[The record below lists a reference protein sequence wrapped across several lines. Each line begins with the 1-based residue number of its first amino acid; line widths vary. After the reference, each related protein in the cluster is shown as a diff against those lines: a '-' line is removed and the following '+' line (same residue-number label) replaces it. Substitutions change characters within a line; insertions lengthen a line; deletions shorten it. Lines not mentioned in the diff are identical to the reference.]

1 VVPVVSL
8 GCGTTSNQRRHD
20 VLTSHDCEV
29 QHLWMSTPDLRRMP
43 AMLHPRQ
50 VQRLPFRAD
59 GAATVV
65 APYAMQDH
73 SIDWREEN
81 QELVEAFLPLSDHH
95 YRMRSVGR
103 YGDGKYE
110 CCGLS
115 DGFYIWFGNVNFY
128 NPVSLHM
135 SFPDAVQVHLA
146 STGDS
151 EYIFPQGGD
160 LSLEAT
166 STSLFIQPVDA
177 PATQATFAGHHRFV
191 SVSIHREALNTLYLG
206 GEAELPIVLR
216 QFLAGDLHQM
226 LARPL
231 PLASALLRCLDDV
244 HACSL
249 EGRRRRLFLQSK
261 AVEILCQAIEALDHG
276 EGFISAEATA
286 LTTRGVMK
294 AQRLLTE
301 NFVTPPS
308 LEDLAHEVGLSRS
321 GLCAGF
327 RQILGQSVSDYTQ
340 DLRMQQALT
349 MLSERDVSIAQIAY
363 AVGYNRPSSFS
374 VAVQRHFGA
383 TPTELRR
390 RGLPATK
397 R

>member
-1 VVPVVSL
+1 
-8 GCGTTSNQRRHD
+8 
-20 VLTSHDCEV
+20 
-29 QHLWMSTPDLRRMP
+29 MSTPDFRQMATLRRSG
-43 AMLHPRQ
+43 HGR
-50 VQRLPFRAD
+50 RLPFIGD

-65 APYAMQDH
+65 APYALRDH
-73 SIDWREEN
+73 AIDPRDER
-81 QELVEAFLPLSDHH
+81 QALTDAFLPLSDYH
-95 YRMRSVGR
+95 YRMQSIGR
-103 YGDGKYE
+103 YGEGQYE

-115 DGFYIWFGNVNFY
+115 DGFYIWFGNVDFHD
-128 NPVSLHM
+128 PVSLHM
-135 SFPDAVQVHLA
+135 SFPDSLQVHLA

-151 EYIFPQGGD
+151 EYTFPQGGD

-166 STSLFIQPVDA
+166 NTSIFIQPAGA
-177 PATQATFAGHHRFV
+177 PATQATFAGRHRFV
-191 SVSIHREALNTLYLG
+191 SLSIHRDALKSLYLG
-206 GEAELPIVLR
+206 GEGELPAVLR

-231 PLASALLRCLDDV
+231 PLRSALLRCLDDV

-261 AVEILCQAIEALDHG
+261 AVEILCQAIEALDQG
-276 EGFISAEATA
+276 EGFGSLEATM
-286 LTTRGVMK
+286 LTTRGVLK
-294 AQRLLTE
+294 AQRLLAE
-301 NFVTPPS
+301 NFANPPS

-327 RQILGQSVSDYTQ
+327 RQILGRSVSDYTQ

-349 MLSERDVSIAQIAY
+349 MLSERDASIAQIAY
-363 AVGYNRPSSFS
+363 AVGYSRPSSFS

-390 RGLPATK
+390 RGARPAN
-397 R
+397 